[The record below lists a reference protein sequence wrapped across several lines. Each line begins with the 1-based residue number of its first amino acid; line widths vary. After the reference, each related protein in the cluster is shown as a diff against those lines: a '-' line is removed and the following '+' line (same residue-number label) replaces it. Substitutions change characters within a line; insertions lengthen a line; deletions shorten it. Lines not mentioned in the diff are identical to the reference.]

1 MNPTGSFDGGDQGLL
16 NSFFANWAQSDNSR
30 RLPFIYNTCSTACYS
45 YLPAFKE
52 WITAHFSCE
61 NSPHR
66 FNSNV
71 LLFSFSKRFGENV
84 KILHFIGQLKPW
96 LINFDP
102 VAKKP
107 NPPQEYKHLTEFLDL
122 WWGIFVNQV
131 HPKLA
136 TDMVSPINASNLRPL
151 HSVSWDPLMLPL
163 KTPFDWHSRIYLTD
177 LLSPNYRIAFPNPIN
192 K

>member
-52 WITAHFSCE
+52 WIPAHFSCE

-71 LLFSFSKRFGENV
+71 LLFFLSLKDSVKMWKFFISSVNWNHGSSTSIQLSRSQIHLRNTNIWPNFWTYGGEFSWIRFIQNW
-84 KILHFIGQLKPW
+84 QQTW
-96 LINFDP
+96 
-102 VAKKP
+102 
-107 NPPQEYKHLTEFLDL
+107 
-122 WWGIFVNQV
+122 
-131 HPKLA
+131 
-136 TDMVSPINASNLRPL
+136 
-151 HSVSWDPLMLPL
+151 
-163 KTPFDWHSRIYLTD
+163 
-177 LLSPNYRIAFPNPIN
+177 
-192 K
+192 